1 MKRKYVPGDGGD
13 VKAWSVKIPF
23 LPSENEQL
31 RQFLEATGRKAG
43 PWLRTLAIKAM
54 DEEQSRDGLRD
65 LAKAESGG
73 AA

>member
-1 MKRKYVPGDGGD
+1 MKSAELPNGK
-13 VKAWSVKIPF
+13 PF
-23 LPSENEQL
+23 SAKLPFSIDESARFYAFL
-31 RQFLEATGRKAG
+31 RATGRSAG

-65 LAKAESGG
+65 LANAESGG

>member
-1 MKRKYVPGDGGD
+1 MD
-13 VKAWSVKIPF
+13 KAIMPSNRPYSVRLPF
-23 LPSENEQL
+23 TSEQSD
-31 RQFLEATGRKAG
+31 RFAAFLKATGRKAG

>member
-1 MKRKYVPGDGGD
+1 MSSKCYPRTRADL
-13 VKAWSVKIPF
+13 PF
-23 LPSENEQL
+23 TADEAVRFST
-31 RQFLEATGRKAG
+31 FLESTGRKAG